1 MFYPYYAITEKCFT
15 LLFYWHQ
22 SYRKSKCFILLS
34 CYTITAR
41 YSTLLIGI
49 KAIVNTSVSFVS
61 HYCAITARYFTLL
74 SYWHQSY
81 CKSKCFILTTLLWK
95 GTLLFFLI
103 GIKATVKASVS
114 SFLRCYTITARY
126 STLLIGIKATVNT
139 SVSFVLHYYAIKAR
153 YFTLL
158 SYWHQSYSKS
168 KCFILNTLLCYYSKV
183 LHSSYWHQSNC
194 KHKCFILIT
203 LSRYYG
209 KVLPSSFFLAS
220 KLL

>member
-1 MFYPYYAITEKCFT
+1 MFKTEVTTCYSLITLLRYYGKVLSPFLLRYDAITARPILSPSFLLRYYGITARYFT

-22 SYRKSKCFILLS
+22 SYCKSKCFILLS

-49 KAIVNTSVSFVS
+49 KATVNTSVSFVS

-81 CKSKCFILTTLLWK
+81 CKSKCFILL
-95 GTLLFFLI
+95 
-103 GIKATVKASVS
+103 S
-114 SFLRCYTITARY
+114 CYTITARY

-139 SVSFVLHYYAIKAR
+139 SVSFVSHYCAITAR

-158 SYWHQSYSKS
+158 SYWHQSYCKS
-168 KCFILNTLLCYYSKV
+168 KCCILTTLLWKGT
-183 LHSSYWHQSNC
+183 LLFF
-194 KHKCFILIT
+194 FIGIKAT
-203 LSRYYG
+203 VKAS
-209 KVLPSSFFLAS
+209 VSSF
-220 KLL
+220 